1 MAKAAIMGYGVVGSG
16 TAWVLK
22 ENKELLTAKAGEEI
36 ELKYIL
42 DIRKFP
48 GDENESLITDD
59 FNLILNDSEVSVVA
73 EVMGGLKPAYEFTR
87 KLLEA
92 GKHVVT
98 SNKELVSVHGP
109 ELFEIAK
116 KNNVKYLFE
125 ASVGGGIPVIKPL
138 NECVAVNRITN
149 IKGILNGTTNYILT
163 QMFAEGVDFETA
175 LKDAMDKGYAEKDP
189 SADIDGHDAR
199 RKISILASLCG
210 GNYINPDEVHTE
222 GISKITKDDVAYA
235 EAVGAKIKLMGFADF
250 ESDTVTCSVEPSV
263 VYCNNPIFSVDGV
276 FNCVTATGN
285 ALGDVM
291 FYGRGAGKEATA
303 SAVVQD
309 ILDAVTDKALSFPVG
324 YGKNGKI
331 SLLPYGETKSSFLIR
346 VSGENEYNIN
356 EVSSIMDESFGI
368 IKIKDGEFGFISEA
382 MKVSELEEK
391 LASVSVIKKFRIS

>member
-22 ENKELLTAKAGEEI
+22 ENKSLLASKVGEEI

-42 DIRKFP
+42 DIREFP
-48 GDENESLITDD
+48 GDENESLITND
-59 FNLILNDSEVSVVA
+59 FEKIANDPEINIVA
-73 EVMGGLKPAYEFTR
+73 EVMGGLNPAYTFTKR
-87 KLLEA
+87 LLES

-109 ELFEIAK
+109 ELFEIAA
-116 KNNVKYLFE
+116 KNGVKYLFE

-138 NECVAVNRITN
+138 NECLSVNRITN

-175 LKDAMDKGYAEKDP
+175 LSDAMAKGYAEKDP

-210 GNYINPDEVHTE
+210 GSYINPDSVHTE

-250 ESDTVTCSVEPSV
+250 EDCKVTCSVEPSV
-263 VYCNNPIFSVDGV
+263 VYCDNPIFSVDGV
-276 FNCVTATGN
+276 FNCVMATGN
-285 ALGDVM
+285 AVGDVM

-309 ILDAVTDKALSFPVG
+309 IADAVCDKALSFTIG
-324 YGKNGKI
+324 YRDDGKI
-331 SLLPYGETKSSFLIR
+331 SLLPYEETKASFLIR
-346 VSGENEYNIN
+346 VSEDSEYNIN
-356 EVSSIMDESFGI
+356 EIESVCDSNFGI
-368 IKIKDGEFGFISEA
+368 IKIKDGEFGFISSE
-382 MKVSELEEK
+382 MKLCELDKK
-391 LASVSVIKKFRIS
+391 LSNVSVIKKFRIS